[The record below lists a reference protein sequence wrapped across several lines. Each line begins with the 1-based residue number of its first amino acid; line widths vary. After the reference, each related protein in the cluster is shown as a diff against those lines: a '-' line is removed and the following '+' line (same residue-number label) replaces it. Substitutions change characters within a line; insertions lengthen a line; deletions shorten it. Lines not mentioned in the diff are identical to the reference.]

1 MYKSKLYYNQPQKF
15 TQYEIDWV
23 NDLADAVCFV
33 FGVTVGDLAGNS
45 RKAPLP
51 DARRIISYYCYHNI
65 KLDNVQAPN
74 NVALASWFLKVHHSV
89 VCYHVKTFDGLYMSD
104 SNFKAKYDAV
114 LSIMNGNEVVMVREE
129 IEVPTKKL
137 TWEDVR
143 SNSRYT
149 MQIKESLM
157 PVSIAH
163 KIRSMRECGYSP
175 RIIAN
180 YVKCGEAFAKWYIDK
195 NGIQVSSRA
204 RLFSNSPSDAYS
216 APRYQSKVIDY

>member
-1 MYKSKLYYNQPQKF
+1 MNKSKLYYNEPQKF

-33 FGVTVGDLAGNS
+33 FGVTVGDLAGGS

-51 DARRIISYYCYHNI
+51 DARRILAYYCYHNI
-65 KLDNVQAPN
+65 KLENVVAPN

-89 VCYHVKTFDGLYMSD
+89 ICYHVKTFDGLYMSD

-129 IEVPTKKL
+129 IEVPSKKL

-149 MQIKESLM
+149 MQVKESLM
-157 PVSIAH
+157 PISIAH
-163 KIRSMRECGYSP
+163 KIKSMRECGYSP

-180 YVKCGEAFAKWYIDK
+180 YVKCGEPFVGWFIDK
-195 NGIQVSSRA
+195 NNIKVSSRA
-204 RLFSNSPSDAYS
+204 RLFNNGPQDAYS
-216 APRYQSKVIDY
+216 MPKVQSKSIDY